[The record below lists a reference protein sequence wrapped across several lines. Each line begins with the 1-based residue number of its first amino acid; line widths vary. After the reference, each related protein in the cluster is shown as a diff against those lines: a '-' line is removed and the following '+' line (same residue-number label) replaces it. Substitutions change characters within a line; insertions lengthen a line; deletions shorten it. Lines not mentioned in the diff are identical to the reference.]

1 VNDVVLN
8 IAVFPREFTVFTT
21 IIVSLADIENKVK
34 SVGFHA
40 IPKETFEL

>member
-1 VNDVVLN
+1 MKLSDTD
-8 IAVFPREFTVFTT
+8 FPREFTIYTT
-21 IIVSLADIENKVK
+21 QIVSIEDIENKVK